1 MGNLGLIVIAKGVG
15 RSNAIASRAEGAD
28 SRRQCRQLS
37 ETSFGLGPLEQQVEQ
52 EEQEGEGRGMRS
64 SQFGEVSNG

>member
-1 MGNLGLIVIAKGVG
+1 MIVIAKGVG
-15 RSNAIASRAEGAD
+15 RSNAIARRAEGAD

-37 ETSFGLGPLEQQVEQ
+37 ETSFGLGPLEQQVEEGEFDREGGQ
-52 EEQEGEGRGMRS
+52 EERRCRR

>member
-1 MGNLGLIVIAKGVG
+1 MGNLELIVIAKGVG
-15 RSNAIASRAEGAD
+15 RSNAIVRRAEGAD
-28 SRRQCRQLS
+28 RRRQCRQLS

-52 EEQEGEGRGMRS
+52 AEQEEEGRGMGS